1 MKYKVLIMSGLM
13 LGGLGLL
20 SCNQQGKPQQTI
32 EAVDSEEVPE
42 EEDVIISKDKDWS
55 ERVIVAKS
63 NPVLVEYVDTLTL
76 YRDGTATDVF
86 VSSQLSSS
94 QRGYWELGSFK
105 RGDTEFPAIKITF
118 SNEYS
123 SRVYFMEADAHEGDF
138 VYRKYEDMLRKT
150 MGNEIVLEE
159 VYR

>member
-1 MKYKVLIMSGLM
+1 MKYKVLIMLGLM
-13 LGGLGLL
+13 LGGLSLL
-20 SCNQQGKPQQTI
+20 SCNQQGKTQQTT
-32 EAVDSEEVPE
+32 ETPDGEESPE
-42 EEDVIISKDKDWS
+42 EEVIISKDKDWS
-55 ERVIVAKS
+55 ERVIEAKS

-86 VSSQLSSS
+86 VSSLLSSS